1 MLYSIC
7 KGMGTRVREY
17 RERLNYTMEEFAEK
31 LDITPRFVSD
41 IELGKKG
48 MSIDTLIK
56 MCALLSVSADYLIW
70 GKGEKAENN
79 ISALTAELSEDEM
92 KHAEDLMRTFVK
104 AISEEKFKKLQ

>member
-7 KGMGTRVREY
+7 KGMGIRIREH
-17 RERLNYTMEEFAEK
+17 REKLNYTMEEFAEK

-56 MCALLSVSADYLIW
+56 ICELLAVSADYIIW
-70 GKGEKAENN
+70 GKGDAPESNMA
-79 ISALTAELSEDEM
+79 ALTAALSEEELRG
-92 KHAEDLMRTFVK
+92 AENIVREYVK
-104 AISEEKFKKLQ
+104 AVSAVKLQ